1 MMKLIDAVGKKV
13 NSKTLDFWLI
23 FRSHFYK
30 STVSIGALST
40 VVNSEGVHFEETKI
54 QMVPIKQPL
63 TQRDIKAFGDIT
75 SLYTDD
81 NPVNS
86 DCPSVEL

>member
-54 QMVPIKQPL
+54 QMVPIRQPL
-63 TQRDIKAFGDIT
+63 TQRDIKAFGKRNTVTKI
-75 SLYTDD
+75 DD
-81 NPVNS
+81 KA
-86 DCPSVEL
+86 

>member
-54 QMVPIKQPL
+54 
-63 TQRDIKAFGDIT
+63 
-75 SLYTDD
+75 
-81 NPVNS
+81 
-86 DCPSVEL
+86 